1 MKIIQH
7 RSIILLNIKC
17 PQLSK
22 PKARR
27 NQNSIRRQNG
37 EKKNLGRNQAQ
48 SGPVLLW
55 PMNEHDYD
63 SGNITDQKSHWIR
76 TFTIFIQ
83 FHLVGGRSHA
93 GMEMSLLMISA
104 DGC

>member
-22 PKARR
+22 PKAR
-27 NQNSIRRQNG
+27 G
-37 EKKNLGRNQAQ
+37 EKNLRRNQAQ